1 MQKTKK
7 NVIIFAA
14 TLGIFYELKSIIDM
28 RQALSVEPF
37 SIDTSQY
44 LIANAPKNLACNF
57 ITIRC
62 DQVSYERDSL
72 PYMVIDAEIEN
83 CADSSIMLYRY
94 PYVGKNGNGM
104 ATFLVNITDKSGNL
118 IEELDSDLDFFNI
131 DRMIALKPR
140 NKYSYQLYPFGYL
153 YSIPPKGEYKVQV
166 YFYNQKSNLRRI
178 SNKIAFKV
186 I

>member
-1 MQKTKK
+1 
-7 NVIIFAA
+7 
-14 TLGIFYELKSIIDM
+14 
-28 RQALSVEPF
+28 
-37 SIDTSQY
+37 
-44 LIANAPKNLACNF
+44 
-57 ITIRC
+57 
-62 DQVSYERDSL
+62 
-72 PYMVIDAEIEN
+72 
-83 CADSSIMLYRY
+83 
-94 PYVGKNGNGM
+94 M

-178 SNKIAFKV
+178 SNEIGFKV